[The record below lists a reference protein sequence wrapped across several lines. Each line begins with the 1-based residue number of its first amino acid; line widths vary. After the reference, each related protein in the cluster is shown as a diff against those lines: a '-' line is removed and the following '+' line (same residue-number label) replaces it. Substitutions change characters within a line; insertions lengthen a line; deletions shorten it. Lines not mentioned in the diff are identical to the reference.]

1 MSARPSDQ
9 LQGSPPKTTK
19 TNQYNTGMIVVR
31 TSKNLEIR
39 VQWMSEYMDPCNIY
53 FYFLRRWWLHGL
65 YIGFI
70 FNIFLSLETALR
82 ILIPNYVNKRV
93 KCFDCQRLEH
103 IDHYTYIMRI
113 AAMLGCMS
121 ACSLYN
127 KLSSHSVLT
136 EQCGLLI
143 FDIPVLRSHV

>member
-1 MSARPSDQ
+1 MDSTSD
-9 LQGSPPKTTK
+9 SF
-19 TNQYNTGMIVVR
+19 
-31 TSKNLEIR
+31 S
-39 VQWMSEYMDPCNIY
+39 
-53 FYFLRRWWLHGL
+53 
-65 YIGFI
+65 I
-70 FNIFLSLETALR
+70 FFLSLETALR

-143 FDIPVLRSHV
+143 FDIPVLRSHVENTLEDYYHELDMQYRVSITIFFWS